1 MEMIYPLA
9 IALDKTGSSPTY
21 VYAAWATSTAYAL
34 NQIIRYEVSSVWYD
48 YRCRRAHTSSSS
60 RTPTNSSYYWT
71 LLGPA
76 STTGGYTYVTNVR
89 LSNAATWASGAA
101 VVAGAVQYDPADNHD
116 YQALI
121 AISANDNTVRPSEAV
136 LSSNET
142 IAARWSD
149 IGAANAWAPFD
160 YYLNS
165 YLYGYDTNGAYNNP
179 AFTIVSPVNT
189 GTVIDRICFAGLQ
202 WVKSIKVEVYLN
214 GNKTETITK
223 SQEPPAGISAAPYK
237 AAVVKLTTVNT
248 WDYTSIKFVVT
259 LTASDTNIVCKCG
272 AIVIGPAIYLGETEW
287 DVTTKILSFSRKERN
302 QDFGTV
308 KFVKRGSA
316 KGVSA
321 VGYLDPA
328 IMPGDIVQQH
338 LQFFDG
344 MPLFFDFNNAGSNYD
359 RLRVFGF
366 YTKAET
372 VIKAVS
378 FESIL
383 IDIEGLVD

>member
-21 VYAAWATSTAYAL
+21 VYAAWATSTAYAR

-48 YRCRRAHTSSSS
+48 FRCEWAHTSSSS
-60 RTPTNSSYYWT
+60 RTPYNPYYWT

-89 LSNAATWASGAA
+89 LSNAATWTSGAA

-366 YTKAET
+366 YTKVET